1 MARMVREVARV
12 KLPTALGTFE
22 ARAFECPSG
31 LVYLALI
38 AGKVGDGEDVLTRLH
53 SECLTGDVLAS
64 LRCDCGIQLRTALRA
79 IAAEGRGVLI
89 YLTGQEGRGIGLV
102 NKLRAYVEQDLGADT
117 VDANLH
123 LGFPADARDYRDAG
137 EVLRALGV
145 RSVRLMTNNPAKV
158 EGLEKGGIVVQG
170 MLPLHVAAHARNL
183 SYLVTKQHRM
193 GHLQPS
199 GNGVGPA
206 AHLTPDVTALLG
218 AMRSSE
224 QRPFVVVK
232 YAQSIDGRIAT
243 SSGDS
248 KWISGE
254 EERAVSHALRA
265 RCDAIMIGAGTVLA
279 DDPQLTVRLVHGAS
293 PLRVVAD
300 STLRISAEARVLD
313 DEAASVVITTERSD
327 PEKRDRLRAR
337 GVAVRMVRP
346 GPGGIHLPSALRML
360 KGMGVDSLLVEG
372 GARLVTSLLAH
383 ELADRLVVAIAP
395 LILGEGTQSVGD
407 LGIGSIREGL
417 RLGHPSMHS
426 VGDDVLLAWDVERE
440 NEAVDEVRAA
450 ARR

>member
-1 MARMVREVARV
+1 MAAMVREVACV

-38 AGKVGDGEDVLTRLH
+38 AGKVGEGDAVLTRLH

-64 LRCDCGIQLRTALRA
+64 LRCDCGIQLRTGLRA

-145 RSVRLMTNNPAKV
+145 QSVRLMTNNPAKV
-158 EGLEKGGIVVQG
+158 EGLEKSGIAIQEV
-170 MLPLHVAAHARNL
+170 LPLHVAAHARNL
-183 SYLVTKQHRM
+183 SYLLTKQHRM
-193 GHLQPS
+193 GHVQPS
-199 GNGVGPA
+199 GNGFEQASRP
-206 AHLTPDVTALLG
+206 TPDVTALLG
-218 AMRSSE
+218 AMRLSDR
-224 QRPFVVVK
+224 RPFVVVK

-254 EERAVSHALRA
+254 DERAVSHALRA
-265 RCDAIMIGAGTVLA
+265 RCDAIMVGAGTVLA

-293 PLRVVAD
+293 PLRVVVD
-300 STLRISAEARVLD
+300 STLRVSAEARVLD
-313 DEAASVVITTERSD
+313 DEAASLVITTERSD
-327 PEKRDRLRAR
+327 PEKRYLLRAR
-337 GVAVRMVRP
+337 GVAVRMVRS
-346 GPGGIHLPSALRML
+346 GPGGIDLPAALRL
-360 KGMGVDSLLVEG
+360 LSGMGVDSLLVEG
-372 GARLVTSLLAH
+372 GARLITSMLAH
-383 ELADRLVVAIAP
+383 DLADRLVVAVAP
-395 LILGEGTQSVGD
+395 LILGEGMQSVGD
-407 LGIGSIREGL
+407 LGIGSVREGL
-417 RLGHPSMHS
+417 RLGQPSVHP
-426 VGDDVLLAWDVERE
+426 VGDDVLLAWDVEHQA
-440 NEAVDEVRAA
+440 EAVDGVRAA